1 MPWRMICLRAD
12 LRFGHCAEATLIRM
26 LLDLFSI
33 KSPIAVDREEES
45 VAKPRAINP
54 VGS

>member
-1 MPWRMICLRAD
+1 MPRRMICLRAD
-12 LRFGHCAEATLIRM
+12 LRFRHCVEATLIRM

-33 KSPIAVDREEES
+33 ESPIAVDRDEES